1 MKKFLSVLFALFMA
15 MSALLAAMG
24 ESADV
29 FPLEE
34 QIIFTI
40 NVRNSCDFANLDDSP
55 YYQEM
60 LKRTNV
66 KIELVPLGTSGDDAA
81 TKLQLLY
88 NSGDYGD
95 AIWGGSLIAEAD
107 YSQLAAANILAD
119 LKPYIEDTAVMPNFN
134 SVVLAES
141 PNTKAFITAPDG
153 GIYSLPGYNKE
164 PGAYLEGPICIN
176 AKWMETLG
184 LEYAAF
190 MAGEF
195 QKARLI
201 QFGINRIVTVLL
213 RHGCITAIKEALTL
227 KGFDAGHVAYP
238 GKRFDAEERRQL
250 AEELRAAGYEI

>member
-1 MKKFLSVLFALFMA
+1 MAGRYGFVVDVLPEHFGG
-15 MSALLAAMG
+15 AAAG
-24 ESADV
+24 
-29 FPLEE
+29 
-34 QIIFTI
+34 
-40 NVRNSCDFANLDDSP
+40 
-55 YYQEM
+55 
-60 LKRTNV
+60 
-66 KIELVPLGTSGDDAA
+66 LVDGQLYGGQARVQLGTEIVVVAADHLDVPSG
-81 TKLQLLY
+81 
-88 NSGDYGD
+88 
-95 AIWGGSLIAEAD
+95 AEA
-107 YSQLAAANILAD
+107 AD
-119 LKPYIEDTAVMPNFN
+119 LEPYIEDTAVMPNFN
-134 SVVLAES
+134 SVVLAEF

-153 GIYSLPGYNKE
+153 GIYALPGYNKE
-164 PGAYLEGPICIN
+164 PGAYLEGPVCIN

-213 RHGCITAIKEALTL
+213 RHGCIPAIKEALTL

>member
-15 MSALLAAMG
+15 MSALPALGKEMLPLA
-24 ESADV
+24 EPV
-29 FPLEE
+29 TFR
-34 QIIFTI
+34 I
-40 NVRNSCDFANLDDSP
+40 NVATANNVSELEKSP

-60 LKRTNV
+60 LERTNV
-66 KIELVPLGTSGDDAA
+66 KIELVSLGQYGEDAL
-81 TKLQLLY
+81 TMLQLLY

-153 GIYSLPGYNKE
+153 GIYSLPGYNTE

-184 LEYAAF
+184 REYAAF

-201 QFGINRIVTVLL
+201 QFGINRIVAVLL
-213 RHGCITAIKEALTL
+213 RHGCIPTIKEALTL